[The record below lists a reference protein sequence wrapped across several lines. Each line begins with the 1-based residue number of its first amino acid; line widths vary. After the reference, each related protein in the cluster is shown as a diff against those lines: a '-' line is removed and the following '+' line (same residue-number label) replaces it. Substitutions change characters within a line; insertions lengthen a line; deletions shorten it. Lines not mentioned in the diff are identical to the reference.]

1 MSNIITLFQQTLFN
15 RLRSKTPIDTGN
27 MLANI
32 VYGQLSSSEVSVTVS
47 APMSSRNGRTSRA
60 TGKVI
65 ESKNSNY
72 DYSKAVNYG
81 AKSPHRFWVEHQIKE
96 TAHII
101 RSNANF
107 GFYK

>member
-1 MSNIITLFQQTLFN
+1 MYNIITLFQQTLFN

-32 VYGQLSSSEVSVTVS
+32 VYGQNNSNEVTVTVS
-47 APMSSRNGRTSRA
+47 APMSSRGGLTSRR
-60 TGKVI
+60 TGKAVS
-65 ESKNSNY
+65 ESKSDY

-107 GFYK
+107 GFYE